1 MPAAELKIQQK
12 TYYEIWEEDLSNFI
26 STYYGKPWSLKQG
39 EMLPGDTYRFVTV
52 EKDTDTESG
61 VDNWPSKEEATAEI
75 DRWLAL
81 DHTVF
86 DYDFQF
92 KRDEYIDIN
101 LLMWDL
107 CQNDIIPEGEYLIL
121 VWW

>member
-1 MPAAELKIQQK
+1 MMSENSYCVI
-12 TYYEIWEEDLSNFI
+12 
-26 STYYGKPWSLKQG
+26 
-39 EMLPGDTYRFVTV
+39 TV

-75 DRWLAL
+75 NRWLAK
-81 DHTVF
+81 DHTTF

-92 KRDEYIDIN
+92 MRDEYIDVN

-107 CQNDIIPEGEYLIL
+107 CQSGVIPEGEYLIL
-121 VWW
+121 MWW